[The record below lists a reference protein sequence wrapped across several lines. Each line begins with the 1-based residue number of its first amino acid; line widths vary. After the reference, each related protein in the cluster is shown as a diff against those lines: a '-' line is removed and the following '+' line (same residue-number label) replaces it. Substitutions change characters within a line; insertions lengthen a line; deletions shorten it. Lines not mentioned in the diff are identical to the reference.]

1 MRMVARSRWSI
12 YPIRSHSHRGTPRRR
27 ARWAERSR
35 SRIRFWPRWCCLWPR
50 SSLPLGS
57 RSVCITSGMWWAVRC
72 WAYSAPSAPRLS
84 YFTNLWVM
92 CPAAVCTADRPG
104 AQVAEAWMA
113 RLSAWGVVSGG
124 PLRNRDI
131 SDSSRLCRRLTFSSG
146 AVNNHP
152 SLEEPSVHARR
163 SFLAVAT
170 FAVSATAL
178 AAQNAPQAPPVTV
191 GGVVYTQYQY
201 TDAPVHTNT
210 FDVTR
215 AYVNVLG
222 RFANGITTRLT
233 TDIIPSAVTNQV
245 IRLKYAYVA
254 WTPTGSSL
262 TYKLGM
268 IQTPYVDFEETLW
281 DYRMQGPIAVDRN
294 GYLTSADIGFG
305 VDGRWNND
313 QVNGQIAIV
322 NGEGYSGGTGDFR
335 KDLEARLSVRLQPTN
350 DVTRVGGLR
359 VTGYAGIGKATG
371 TGNDRNRYL
380 GLLSYKTQ
388 QHTLAGEF
396 VSTKT

>member
-1 MRMVARSRWSI
+1 M
-12 YPIRSHSHRGTPRRR
+12 H
-27 ARWAERSR
+27 
-35 SRIRFWPRWCCLWPR
+35 
-50 SSLPLGS
+50 
-57 RSVCITSGMWWAVRC
+57 
-72 WAYSAPSAPRLS
+72 
-84 YFTNLWVM
+84 
-92 CPAAVCTADRPG
+92 
-104 AQVAEAWMA
+104 A
-113 RLSAWGVVSGG
+113 RLSHI
-124 PLRNRDI
+124 L
-131 SDSSRLCRRLTFSSG
+131 
-146 AVNNHP
+146 
-152 SLEEPSVHARR
+152 
-163 SFLAVAT
+163 LAVAAVGV
-170 FAVSATAL
+170 FASPL
-178 AAQNAPQAPPVTV
+178 AAQTQAPAAPQVTV
-191 GGVVYTQYQY
+191 GGLVYTQYQY
-201 TDAPVHTNT
+201 TDAVVHTNT

-222 RFANGITTRLT
+222 RFANGISTRLT
-233 TDIIPSAVTNQV
+233 TDIIPSAATNQV

-268 IQTPYVDFEETLW
+268 IHTPYVDFEESLW

-350 DVTRVGGLR
+350 DATRVGGLR

-388 QHTLAGEF
+388 QYTLAGEF
-396 VSTKT
+396 VSTKTAAITGSIISAFGVYHFTNSKAAVIARVDIVDPDRNVGNNKNTRIIAGASYQLSPNVRLLADLDRLSFESGATATNQVLFQTQFTF